1 MRWMAPRTE
10 EFAAHR
16 RRHVRVEP
24 GVAVAVAVGSV
35 CSNCVCYQG
44 WMDGL
49 ERLAAE
55 GIIEFGLEADCLV
68 LGRAGS
74 VRD

>member
-1 MRWMAPRTE
+1 
-10 EFAAHR
+10 
-16 RRHVRVEP
+16 
-24 GVAVAVAVGSV
+24 
-35 CSNCVCYQG
+35 
-44 WMDGL
+44 MDGL